1 MQEQCIRYLSVAA
14 FQPVETHPGPF
25 LVNVVETGAHTMFFI

>member
-1 MQEQCIRYLSVAA
+1 MQEHYIRYVSVAA

-25 LVNVVETGAHTMFFI
+25 LVNVMETGAHTMFFI